1 MDVRTTQSLLPLNM
15 RQPHVAAA
23 PSFALQGKSIEDA
36 QTERLTHEA
45 QRWVSQTFF
54 GTLLKQMHDSP
65 FKADWVSGGRGGEAF
80 STLYDQHLA
89 DRMARASGRQ
99 LVQSIVRQIQGRT
112 QSSTTS
118 ATKQVPPTNNS
129 ENSGRGHAA
138 TR

>member
-1 MDVRTTQSLLPLNM
+1 MDVRTTQSLLPPQARPNV
-15 RQPHVAAA
+15 PVATN
-23 PSFALQGKSIEDA
+23 PLQKVVAGDDT

-65 FKADWVSGGRGGEAF
+65 FKADWVTGGRGGEAF
-80 STLYDQHLA
+80 SSLYDQHLA

-99 LVQSIVRQIQGRT
+99 LVQSIVRQIQGRAHVA
-112 QSSTTS
+112 QNAS
-118 ATKQVPPTNNS
+118 TKQVPPTNNPS
-129 ENSGRGHAA
+129 NTGSNHAA

>member
-1 MDVRTTQSLLPLNM
+1 MDVRTTQSLLPPQARANVPAAMNPLQN
-15 RQPHVAAA
+15 VAGAD
-23 PSFALQGKSIEDA
+23 GA

-65 FKADWVSGGRGGEAF
+65 FKADWVTGGRGGEAF
-80 STLYDQHLA
+80 TTLYDQHLA

-99 LVQSIVRQIQGRT
+99 LVQSIVRQIQNRPHVAPNA
-112 QSSTTS
+112 STR
-118 ATKQVPPTNNS
+118 QVPPTNQPSNTGS
-129 ENSGRGHAA
+129 SHAA

>member
-1 MDVRTTQSLLPLNM
+1 MDVRTTQSLSQARPNV
-15 RQPHVAAA
+15 PAAMNLMQRA
-23 PSFALQGKSIEDA
+23 AGADDT

-65 FKADWVSGGRGGEAF
+65 FKADWVTGGRGGEAF
-80 STLYDQHLA
+80 SSLYDQHLA

-99 LVQSIVRQIQGRT
+99 LVQSIVRQIQGRPHVA
-112 QSSTTS
+112 QSASTRH
-118 ATKQVPPTNNS
+118 VPPTNQPSNTGS
-129 ENSGRGHAA
+129 SHAA

>member
-1 MDVRTTQSLLPLNM
+1 MDVRTTQSLSPHST
-15 RQPHVAAA
+15 RQPHVAAVPAFDA
-23 PSFALQGKSIEDA
+23 PGKSVEDA

-65 FKADWVSGGRGGEAF
+65 FKADWVTGGRGGEAF

-99 LVQSIVRQIQGRT
+99 LVQSIVSQIQGR
-112 QSSTTS
+112 SAISRNNAAST
-118 ATKQVPPTNNS
+118 
-129 ENSGRGHAA
+129 GRGHAA